1 MSKKSKKN
9 KIGRNDPC
17 HCGSG
22 KKYKYCHY
30 EIDHNSE
37 EPIIVPRKKEGG
49 KDMTE
54 HVMGLYGQKVPKLP
68 KP

>member
-1 MSKKSKKN
+1 MSETRKKN

-17 HCGSG
+17 PCGSG
-22 KKYKYCHY
+22 KKYKHCHY
-30 EIDHNSE
+30 EIDKNSQ
-37 EPIIVPRKKEGG
+37 EPVRLQRREKGE

-54 HVMGLYGQKVPKLP
+54 HIMGLYGTKVPKLP